1 MNEATRV
8 CPACPPPTM
17 EDWKTRI
24 TQIRPVEKQA
34 SDPEQACLV
43 LIYPAGAELGKRYE
57 LAGAK
62 EITIGRGADC
72 DIQVDRDS
80 VSRRHAKVTRAGTGW
95 TVADLGSTNG
105 SYVNDAQI
113 TQYSLRDGD
122 LLKIGNAIFKF
133 LVGGNIETAYHEE
146 IYRMTIIDGLTQAFN
161 KRYFI
166 ENLEKEIPRC
176 TRHQRPLSLVMFDI
190 DHFKKINDE
199 HGHLTGDYV
208 LKELARRVRTRVRK
222 EEVFARYGGEEF
234 ALTLPETSRDQS
246 MKVAED
252 LRRLVSA
259 EPFDFEG
266 DHIAVID
273 LARRRHDGER
283 GRRRRVHQDGRRQSL
298 QGQARRPQQG
308 HRLGLRPPALES
320 PGRAERSAGGRRDY
334 IDVQM
339 VAQVICEVVA
349 AGGGVGVPV
358 APVPRSMEMV
368 SSSQVVALAGEPL
381 DAQLGVSVRCA
392 GCTTGWQLGG
402 SLHVAGVGDTKQ
414 LPLL

>member
-1 MNEATRV
+1 
-8 CPACPPPTM
+8 M

-62 EITIGRGADC
+62 EIIIGRGADC

-80 VSRRHAKVTRAGTGW
+80 VSRKHAKVIRAGSGW
-95 TVADLGSTNG
+95 QVADLGSTNG
-105 SYVNDAQI
+105 SYVNDGQI
-113 TQYSLRDGD
+113 TQCSLRDGD

-133 LVGGNIETAYHEE
+133 LVGGNIESSYHEE

-199 HGHLTGDYV
+199 HGHLTGDFV
-208 LKELARRVRTRVRK
+208 LRELSRRVRTRVRK

-234 ALTLPETSRDQS
+234 AITLPETPGDSA
-246 MKVAED
+246 MKVGED
-252 LRRLVSA
+252 IRRLVA
-259 EPFDFEG
+259 ADTFEFEG
-266 DHIAVID
+266 DRIPVTIS
-273 LARRRHDGER
+273 
-283 GRRRRVHQDGRRQSL
+283 V
-298 QGQARRPQQG
+298 
-308 HRLGLRPPALES
+308 
-320 PGRAERSAGGRRDY
+320 
-334 IDVQM
+334 
-339 VAQVICEVVA
+339 
-349 AGGGVGVPV
+349 GVGTTDAEV
-358 APVPRSMEMV
+358 AP
-368 SSSQVVALAGEPL
+368 
-381 DAQLGVSVRCA
+381 
-392 GCTTGWQLGG
+392 
-402 SLHVAGVGDTKQ
+402 
-414 LPLL
+414 

>member
-1 MNEATRV
+1 
-8 CPACPPPTM
+8 M

-24 TQIRPVEKQA
+24 TQIRPVEKTA

-80 VSRRHAKVTRAGTGW
+80 VSRRHAKVTRQGAGW
-95 TVADLGSTNG
+95 MVQDLGSTNG

-113 TQYSLRDGD
+113 TQYGLRDGD

-146 IYRMTIIDGLTQAFN
+146 IYRMTIIDGLTQAYN
-161 KRYFI
+161 KRYFV

-234 ALTLPETSRDQS
+234 ALTLPETSREQA
-246 MKVAED
+246 MKVSED

-259 EPFDFEG
+259 ESFDFEG
-266 DHIAVID
+266 DRIPVTI
-273 LARRRHDGER
+273 
-283 GRRRRVHQDGRRQSL
+283 SL
-298 QGQARRPQQG
+298 GVG
-308 HRLGLRPPALES
+308 TIVNE
-320 PGRAERSAGGRRDY
+320 
-334 IDVQM
+334 
-339 VAQVICEVVA
+339 VA
-349 AGGGVGVPV
+349 ADAFIKMADDNLYKAKRAGRNRVVG
-358 APVPRSMEMV
+358 
-368 SSSQVVALAGEPL
+368 
-381 DAQLGVSVRCA
+381 
-392 GCTTGWQLGG
+392 
-402 SLHVAGVGDTKQ
+402 
-414 LPLL
+414 